1 MRSFRLTTAF
11 VAAATLLALA
21 PTAALATHKR
31 RHTIGPTGPC
41 KAHLNVAPRLIYTG
55 ASPLAWGRL
64 SCPGH
69 EDAGKPVTLYEDTVG
84 SPPSFNAIGTT
95 TTNPLGGYSLNVG
108 ALTNNT
114 YFYAVV
120 DGVRTPTRKVGVVAD
135 VTLNGPTE
143 GVLPAGSEAGKP
155 NKVRF
160 TGSVSPKDA
169 YARVVL
175 QRQNALTGDEWH
187 RIGAGFANKNGEFT
201 IPHLFVVPGDAN
213 IRVLVRSSHRNVASP
228 SNELNYEISQAQN
241 PKLTIESMSD
251 PSPYGTPVTI
261 HGVTAP
267 NTLLTLMARN
277 VHQAP
282 YSPVGQ
288 VKSNEKGE
296 YTFPAQ
302 TPIES
307 TFYEVQGGGL
317 TSAVLFQ
324 GVKVVLTAAMSPAV
338 SSIPATEALTFSGSV
353 SPDRAG
359 HWIYLESMDAAGK
372 LHVVQKA
379 EIGPASTFS
388 IVHYVYSEG
397 TNVFRV
403 KVPGDPQ
410 NAGAVSQ
417 TFTVQV
423 TPPPAAANLAPEPP
437 GNSTLPSEGQT

>member
-1 MRSFRLTTAF
+1 MT
-11 VAAATLLALA
+11 V
-21 PTAALATHKR
+21 
-31 RHTIGPTGPC
+31 
-41 KAHLNVAPRLIYTG
+41 
-55 ASPLAWGRL
+55 
-64 SCPGH
+64 
-69 EDAGKPVTLYEDTVG
+69 YEDTVG
-84 SPPSFNAIGTT
+84 SPPGFNAIGTT
-95 TTNPLGGYSLNVG
+95 TTNPLGGYSLSVG

-120 DGVRTPTRKVGVVAD
+120 GGVRTATRKVGVVAD
-135 VTLNGPTE
+135 VTLNGPKE
-143 GVLPAGSEAGKP
+143 GVLPAGLETGRP
-155 NKVRF
+155 NRVGF
-160 TGSVSPKDA
+160 TGTVSPTDA

-201 IPHLFVVPGDAN
+201 IPHVFVVPGDAN

-241 PKLTIESMSD
+241 PKLTIESLSD
-251 PSPYGTPVTI
+251 PSPYATPVTI
-261 HGVTAP
+261 HGATAP
-267 NTLLTLMARN
+267 NTPLTLMARTA
-277 VHQAP
+277 QQP
-282 YSPVGQ
+282 TYSPVSQ

-302 TPIES
+302 TPVES
-307 TFYEVQGGGL
+307 TFYEVQGTAL

-324 GVKVVLTAAMSPAV
+324 GVNVVLNATMSPAV

-359 HWIYLESMDAAGK
+359 HWIYLESMGAAGK
-372 LHVVQKA
+372 FHVVQKA
-379 EIGPASTFS
+379 EIGPASTYS

-403 KVPGDPQ
+403 RVPGDPE
-410 NAGAVSQ
+410 NGGAVSQ

-423 TPPPAAANLAPEPP
+423 TPPPAAAGLTPEPP
-437 GNSTLPSEGQT
+437 GNSSLPSEGQV